1 MTTVL
6 LGETPGRTGQLQSSK
21 DGMTYSVD
29 RTYFVQ
35 SSVKNDSEINVLAT
49 TGLPIIGLS
58 GLAGFPGTICRSL
71 RPQQNAK
78 QPQLWEVVANF
89 STQPINQDAPNT
101 GPGGTPNPDPT
112 TWIPRYSGKMQYYQ
126 EVVYEDFTPSGTT
139 GSGWSVNGPYKY
151 LNNAGVPFSEPLT
164 ITRPII
170 VFDFWQ
176 MEASSVTDKA
186 IGDRNDCINSSGLTR
201 GSVTYPQYT
210 LKASIVEFERGY
222 FYGYDVVNIHYQ
234 LAYKPSK
241 WTQKPVQGGY
251 EFLLG
256 GVRTASPKFVYLNTD
271 GTARSESLA
280 PLADKE
286 FIPHKPIS
294 FSFLR

>member
-6 LGETPGRTGQLQSSK
+6 LGEKPGRNGQLQSSK

-78 QPQLWEVVANF
+78 QPQLWELTANF

-112 TWIPRYSGKMQYYQ
+112 TWIPRYSGKMQYYP
-126 EVVYEDFTPSGTT
+126 EVIYEDFSTSPKQ
-139 GSGWSVNGPYKY
+139 WVNY
-151 LNNAGVPFSEPLT
+151 AGVPFSEPLT

-170 VFDFWQ
+170 IFDFWQ
-176 MEASSVTDKA
+176 MEASTVTDKA
-186 IGDRNDCINSSGLTR
+186 LGDRNDCINSSGLTR
-201 GSVTYPQYT
+201 
-210 LKASIVEFERGY
+210 
-222 FYGYDVVNIHYQ
+222 
-234 LAYKPSK
+234 
-241 WTQKPVQGGY
+241 
-251 EFLLG
+251 
-256 GVRTASPKFVYLNTD
+256 
-271 GTARSESLA
+271 
-280 PLADKE
+280 
-286 FIPHKPIS
+286 
-294 FSFLR
+294 

>member
-1 MTTVL
+1 MSTVL
-6 LGETPGRTGQLQSSK
+6 LGEKPGRNGQLQSNK

-58 GLAGFPGTICRSL
+58 SLAGFPGTICRSL

-78 QPQLWEVVANF
+78 QPQLWEVTANF

-126 EVVYEDFTPSGTT
+126 EVVYEDFSSTPKQY
-139 GSGWSVNGPYKY
+139 VNY
-151 LNNAGVPFSEPLT
+151 AGVPFSEPLT

-170 VFDFWQ
+170 VYDFWQ
-176 MEASSVTDKA
+176 MEAPTITDKA
-186 IGDRNDCINSSGLTR
+186 IGDRNDCINSSGVTR
-201 GSVTYPQYT
+201 GSSTYPQYT
-210 LKASIVEFERGY
+210 LKASILEFERGY

-241 WTQKPVQGGY
+241 WTVKPIQVGY
-251 EFLLG
+251 EYRVAAG
-256 GVRTASPKFVYLNTD
+256 GVRVASPKLVALETN
-271 GTARSESLA
+271 GTLRSDSSP
-280 PLADKE
+280 PLADNE